1 MTRTLRRLR
10 DKFWAVPLLCAV
22 LAALLGL
29 SLTALDDWFDTS
41 LKVPFLFAGG
51 PEGARALLSAIIT
64 SMISFTGLV
73 FSITIVVLQLTSSQF
88 SPRVLRTFL
97 RDWIIQIALGVF
109 VATFVYALV
118 VLRSVRGTA
127 QTETSVPQISV
138 TVAFGFVLASVVVF
152 LFYIDHVAQSIR
164 AASIVDR
171 IGEETRGVLE
181 SQHPADAEQRSPL
194 SVPRTPGHR
203 THADRPGVVQ
213 QVDDQALLALA
224 EEHDV
229 TICLLR
235 AVGEFVPGSAPLLE
249 VHGEGRPDDDA
260 LRAAVHVG
268 KERALDEDVG
278 FGLRQLVDIAERA
291 LSPGIN
297 DPTTAVQVID
307 QLHDLL
313 RRLATR
319 PLLPRQCVDRS
330 GRTGRARATAR
341 ARGPHRPGRRRD
353 RALGRR
359 RRPGAATARGDAA
372 RPARRRDPRP
382 PPDRRTSTRVVLRRP
397 SEPARQA
404 RSRADRRRPAL
415 SGDADAWRR
424 VLSRPPSRDPSGSG
438 PAPPWSPDD
447 AP

>member
-1 MTRTLRRLR
+1 MTRTLGRLR

-127 QTETSVPQISV
+127 QTETSVPQISI

-249 VHGEGRPDDDA
+249 VHGEGRPDGDA

-330 GRTGRARATAR
+330 GRLAVHVPQPGLADLLDLAVDEIAHWGADVDRVQRRLGVMLRDLHDAAIPVHRPTVERALESFSDGRASLHATRAPEPTDD
-341 ARGPHRPGRRRD
+341 G
-353 RALGRR
+353 
-359 RRPGAATARGDAA
+359 
-372 RPARRRDPRP
+372 
-382 PPDRRTSTRVVLRRP
+382 LR
-397 SEPARQA
+397 
-404 RSRADRRRPAL
+404 
-415 SGDADAWRR
+415 
-424 VLSRPPSRDPSGSG
+424 
-438 PAPPWSPDD
+438 
-447 AP
+447 

>member
-1 MTRTLRRLR
+1 MVRTLRRLR
-10 DKFWAVPLLCAV
+10 DKFWVVPLLCAA

-29 SLTALDDWFDTS
+29 SLTALDDWLDTS

-171 IGEETRGVLE
+171 IGEETRAVLE
-181 SQHPADAEQRSPL
+181 SRHPRNAEPRSALPL
-194 SVPRTPGHR
+194 PATYGHR
-203 THADRPGVVQ
+203 IDADGPGVVQ
-213 QVDDQALLALA
+213 QVDDDALLALA
-224 EEHDV
+224 EKHGV
-229 TICLLR
+229 TICLVR
-235 AVGEFVPGSAPLLE
+235 ALGEFVPGGAPLLE
-249 VHGEGRPDDDA
+249 VHGAGRPDEFA

-268 KERALDEDVG
+268 KERAMDEDVG

-313 RRLATR
+313 RRLVTR
-319 PLLPRQCVDRS
+319 PLLPRQCVDSS
-330 GRTGRARATAR
+330 G
-341 ARGPHRPGRRRD
+341 
-353 RALGRR
+353 ALAVHV
-359 RRPGAATARGDAA
+359 P
-372 RPARRRDPRP
+372 
-382 PPDRRTSTRVVLRRP
+382 
-397 SEPARQA
+397 Q
-404 RSRADRRRPAL
+404 PAL
-415 SGDADAWRR
+415 ADLIGLAVDEIAHWGADVDRVQRRLGVMLRDLHAAALPLHRETVEQALELFSGGGATRH
-424 VLSRPPSRDPSGSG
+424 PG
-438 PAPPWSPDD
+438 PIPEPTDD
-447 AP
+447 GLR